1 MKSKIWPRWPR
12 KWPLDLNDLGRGWV
26 DFFKNYIFK
35 ISALSWE
42 KWAIARFSSKTNKIS
57 NLCYFL
63 AASEDKE
70 LKNGS
75 CKSQNRKL
83 SYSSF
88 FSAWCTDFKNIIF
101 EKIHSASSEVIEV
114 KRLFSRLPRPNFG
127 FHLVLTGFDLEF
139 SLFWVSRS
147 FDLSNLGDL
156 RRGPVNF
163 FKNYI
168 FEISAF
174 QWKRWGMSQLS
185 RQNFH

>member
-70 LKNGS
+70 WKNGS

-101 EKIHSASSEVIEV
+101 EKIHSASSKVIEV
-114 KRLFSRLPRPNFG
+114 KRSFSRSPRPNFG
-127 FHLVLTGFDLEF
+127 FHLVFLSFHLEF
-139 SLFWVSRS
+139 SSFWVSRL
-147 FDLSNLGDL
+147 FDLGDL
-156 RRGPVNF
+156 SDLENPNVGD
-163 FKNYI
+163 
-168 FEISAF
+168 
-174 QWKRWGMSQLS
+174 
-185 RQNFH
+185 FHSWQFWTFRVSPFTLW

>member
-88 FSAWCTDFKNIIF
+88 FSAWCTDFKNVIF
-101 EKIHSASSEVIEV
+101 EKIYPVCSEVIEVKRSFSRSLRPNFGFHLVFTSLTRESSYSSFFSAWCTDLRNLIFEKNQSAFSEVIEV
-114 KRLFSRLPRPNFG
+114 KRLSRG
-127 FHLVLTGFDLEF
+127 H
-139 SLFWVSRS
+139 FW
-147 FDLSNLGDL
+147 GC
-156 RRGPVNF
+156 
-163 FKNYI
+163 
-168 FEISAF
+168 
-174 QWKRWGMSQLS
+174 WGQTLD
-185 RQNFH
+185 FI

>member
-1 MKSKIWPRWPR
+1 MLPR
-12 KWPLDLNDLGRGWV
+12 KQYFSLVTSEKTLTVGSNKASGRRWSSKWRSVCGWV

-35 ISALSWE
+35 ISALSLE

-114 KRLFSRLPRPNFG
+114 KRSFSRSPRPDFG
-127 FHLVLTGFDLEF
+127 FHLVFLSFHLEF
-139 SLFWVSRS
+139 SSFWVSRL
-147 FDLSNLGDL
+147 FDLGDL
-156 RRGPVNF
+156 KSPVLLIKMHCRVRYLLDF
-163 FKNYI
+163 D
-168 FEISAF
+168 
-174 QWKRWGMSQLS
+174 L
-185 RQNFH
+185 

>member
-1 MKSKIWPRWPR
+1 MISKIWPRWPR
-12 KWPLDLNDLGRGWV
+12 KWPLDLNDLGRGGV

-101 EKIHSASSEVIEV
+101 EKIHSASFEVIEV
-114 KRLFSRLPRPNFG
+114 KRSFLRSPRPNFG
-127 FHLVLTGFDLEF
+127 FHLVVSSFHLEF
-139 SLFWVSRS
+139 LSFWVSRS
-147 FDLSNLGDL
+147 FDLGDL
-156 RRGPVNF
+156 GVLRMGSGDF

-168 FEISAF
+168 FEISTF
-174 QWKRWGMSQLS
+174 QGKRWGMSQLS
-185 RQNFH
+185 SQHFY

>member
-1 MKSKIWPRWPR
+1 MKSKFWPRWPR
-12 KWPLDLNDLGRGWV
+12 KWPPDLNDLGRGWV

-42 KWAIARFSSKTNKIS
+42 KCAIARFSSKTNKIS

-63 AASEDKE
+63 AAWEDKE

-114 KRLFSRLPRPNFG
+114 KRSFSRSPRPNFG
-127 FHLVLTGFDLEF
+127 FHLVFSSFHLEF
-139 SLFWVSRS
+139 LSFWVSRS
-147 FDLSNLGDL
+147 FDLGDL
-156 RRGPVNF
+156 SDLENPNVGD
-163 FKNYI
+163 
-168 FEISAF
+168 
-174 QWKRWGMSQLS
+174 
-185 RQNFH
+185 FHSWQFWTFRVSSFILW